1 LDLQASKQSAQQK
14 SQSPG
19 PGPVSVGNIN
29 MIVNSANSTINATAQ
44 KTRRRKAP
52 HPGDNDEE
60 TDEGDATHDGEDTDE
75 SDDTDDTD
83 ESDTDEGDET
93 YEGDDA
99 QGDEAD
105 EISGSDTTIHSPLDV
120 EFERLYSSFDP
131 ANKWQLASGT
141 VVEEVLHRHYSEVRS
156 NHVGNLVRDWVIDL
170 ENQTMKGWFT
180 SEEWREIMKEVPTLQ
195 QPSLEFAKSL
205 TRFYGVKT
213 TTELREKVMTTR
225 FLPEGVSY
233 DRDIHF
239 DLEWA
244 ELAVIDLF
252 VFLVHGYFILC

>member
-1 LDLQASKQSAQQK
+1 
-14 SQSPG
+14 
-19 PGPVSVGNIN
+19 
-29 MIVNSANSTINATAQ
+29 
-44 KTRRRKAP
+44 
-52 HPGDNDEE
+52 
-60 TDEGDATHDGEDTDE
+60 
-75 SDDTDDTD
+75 
-83 ESDTDEGDET
+83 
-93 YEGDDA
+93 
-99 QGDEAD
+99 
-105 EISGSDTTIHSPLDV
+105 
-120 EFERLYSSFDP
+120 
-131 ANKWQLASGT
+131 
-141 VVEEVLHRHYSEVRS
+141 
-156 NHVGNLVRDWVIDL
+156 LVRDWVIDL